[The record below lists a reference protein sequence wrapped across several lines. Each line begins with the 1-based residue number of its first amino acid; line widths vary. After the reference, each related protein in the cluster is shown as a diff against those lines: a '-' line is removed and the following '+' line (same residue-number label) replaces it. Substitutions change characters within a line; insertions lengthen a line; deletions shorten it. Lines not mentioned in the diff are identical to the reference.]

1 MALKYQKNWSK
12 LIQKKLELFIGFLA
26 WIFSLDFGL
35 DNKCWIL
42 VAKFHFFFLNLHHQS
57 ERNEHSF

>member
-26 WIFSLDFGL
+26 WILD
-35 DNKCWIL
+35 WITS
-42 VAKFHFFFLNLHHQS
+42 VGF
-57 ERNEHSF
+57 